1 MPTATTAA
9 PTATIAQI
17 AIIPTGKP
25 EAVTPCE
32 DGCTTTSCTTI
43 VEMPKEFVTFRVT
56 WYVPDAVYCFDV
68 CHPAPYV
75 PSPKSQWYT
84 REPIRAQ
91 PPVAVNVGGM
101 SAVEVWSPTAS
112 GSTAQVRVAAKTWL
126 PRGPASVALPPSPNV
141 RSYRTI
147 RPSESFDADA
157 SKTRGVPT
165 FPKARAVVKFAVGGM

>member
-9 PTATIAQI
+9 PIATIAQT

-25 EAVTPCE
+25 AAVTPCE
-32 DGCTTTSCTTI
+32 DACTTMSCTTI

-84 REPIRAQ
+84 REPVRSQ
-91 PPVAVNVGGM
+91 LPFDVNVEFSNAWIEFGDTLKAAIGWETAVISEVVVAANPSSSTTARRTVYLPGWVYRWL
-101 SAVEVWSPTAS
+101 SAAPSPTA
-112 GSTAQVRVAAKTWL
+112 
-126 PRGPASVALPPSPNV
+126 PSPNCH
-141 RSYRTI
+141 T
-147 RPSESFDADA
+147 
-157 SKTRGVPT
+157 
-165 FPKARAVVKFAVGGM
+165 

>member
-56 WYVPDAVYCFDV
+56 WYVPDAVSCFDV
-68 CHPAPYV
+68 CHLAPYV
-75 PSPKSQWYT
+75 PSPQAQRDART
-84 REPIRAQ
+84 PIRYIL
-91 PPVAVNVGGM
+91 PVAVNI
-101 SAVEVWSPTAS
+101 PTSNAW
-112 GSTAQVRVAAKTWL
+112 V
-126 PRGPASVALPPSPNV
+126 
-141 RSYRTI
+141 
-147 RPSESFDADA
+147 
-157 SKTRGVPT
+157 
-165 FPKARAVVKFAVGGM
+165 AVGDA